1 MVQIIGEVAHDP
13 VNARRQAEG
22 ARTAHRQ
29 RQSIVTWAL
38 LIVYFLHTN
47 CHVFLLGY
55 TPPPPPRSIQTAPVV
70 GRVAHDPVNA
80 HRQDERVRTINRR
93 Q

>member
-38 LIVYFLHTN
+38 LMEYFFHTN
-47 CHVFLLGY
+47 CHGRLLGY
-55 TPPPPPRSIQTAPVV
+55 TV